1 MKGLQMVRPEGS
13 WLLDK
18 GDKGTGE
25 QGSRSGRLWLRK
37 GRHLIYIYKNKH
49 NPLPIFLY
57 NLKRK
62 CSFRRKLSLL
72 TLQKR
77 FLFFSSRHHTLL
89 FALQTCMFA
98 LRKAERGQFV
108 HVCCCWNYGDFLI
121 FLYKTR
127 FLQTAAK
134 SDDFFFFE
142 VFAFNTP
149 IIPILKHLS
158 NWAHGIFPRDF
169 TWLKVKYSVT
179 FTVCRTEQFIRLCT
193 DAARR
198 WQWSV
203 TNSQDVSWNFVDF
216 IL

>member
-1 MKGLQMVRPEGS
+1 MVRPEGS
-13 WLLDK
+13 WLSDK
-18 GDKGTGE
+18 GEKGTGE
-25 QGSRSGRLWLRK
+25 QGTRSGRLWLHK
-37 GRHLIYIYKNKH
+37 GRHVIYIYKNTH

-62 CSFRRKLSLL
+62 CNLWRKLSLFAHQDITHYYL
-72 TLQKR
+72 PYRLNVCTEKGWEG
-77 FLFFSSRHHTLL
+77 SMCSRLL
-89 FALQTCMFA
+89 L
-98 LRKAERGQFV
+98 LKLWRLP
-108 HVCCCWNYGDFLI
+108 HI
-121 FLYKTR
+121 LYKTR

-134 SDDFFFFE
+134 SDDFFFE

-169 TWLKVKYSVT
+169 TWWKVKYSVN
-179 FTVCRTEQFIRLCT
+179 FTVCRTEQFIRRLGT

-198 WQWSV
+198 WRWSV

-216 IL
+216 VL

>member
-1 MKGLQMVRPEGS
+1 MVRPEGS

-25 QGSRSGRLWLRK
+25 QGTRSGRLWLRK
-37 GRHLIYIYKNKH
+37 GRHVIYIYKNKH

-62 CSFRRKLSLL
+62 CSLWRKLSLL
-72 TLQKR
+72 ALRKR
-77 FLFFSSRHHTLL
+77 FLFFSSRHRTLL
-89 FALQTCMFA
+89 FAIQTCMSA

-134 SDDFFFFE
+134 SDDFLFYFKYLLSTRQSFPYS
-142 VFAFNTP
+142 NTWVIEP
-149 IIPILKHLS
+149 TGFSPGTS
-158 NWAHGIFPRDF
+158 PGGVN
-169 TWLKVKYSVT
+169 
-179 FTVCRTEQFIRLCT
+179 FTVCKTEQFIGRLGT
-193 DAARR
+193 DATRR

-203 TNSQDVSWNFVDF
+203 TDSQDVSWNFVDF
-216 IL
+216 VL